1 MMLSPV
7 SWIAVAIIAAAI
19 LVAWSKRFLASATL
33 AIANVAVAV
42 LTFFGPQ
49 RAGAIGA
56 IDPINAVFVRS
67 AIHNELGL
75 YTPNLIALHP
85 IGALQLVTNLF
96 VHENL
101 LHILGNMIVL
111 VAFGLPF
118 EERVGHRRFL
128 LIYFA
133 AGLAGSLAE
142 TFLSLGSPILMMGA
156 SGAIFGIMGAFATR
170 YPNQV
175 VGVPVPLLFLFIR
188 IPMRVIVGALIYV
201 AYQLFYVLSQATGSA
216 TDHTAYGAHFG
227 GLAMG
232 ILLALTILPK
242 PGRHGPGQAP
252 VAVDLG
258 AFAAFARDPQTQNV
272 LAQMRSNN
280 DEPAVFQAWL
290 DRFFRT
296 ATCPT
301 CSHRVMPRHGGQ
313 IVCTQGHKF
322 DVRKAAPAAASPA
335 PAS

>member
-1 MMLSPV
+1 MMLSLV
-7 SWIAVAIIAAAI
+7 SWVAVAIIAAAFA
-19 LVAWSKRFLASATL
+19 VAWSKRFLASGVL
-33 AIANVAVAV
+33 AIANCAVFA
-42 LTFFGPQ
+42 LTFLGPG
-49 RAGAIGA
+49 REGVLGALAGPTATAHI
-56 IDPINAVFVRS
+56 S
-67 AIHNELGL
+67 AIQGELGL
-75 YTPNLIALHP
+75 YTPNLVALRP
-85 IGALQLVTNLF
+85 LGGLQLVTNLF
-96 VHENL
+96 VHAGVLHL
-101 LHILGNMIVL
+101 LFNMVAL

-118 EERVGHRRFL
+118 EERIGHRKFL
-128 LIYFA
+128 LIYVA

-142 TFLSLGSPILMMGA
+142 TFLNVGAPTLMMGA
-156 SGAIFGIMGAFATR
+156 SGAIFGILGAFAAR

-175 VGVPVPLLFLFIR
+175 VGVPLPFIL
-188 IPMRVIVGALIYV
+188 ILPMRVIVGALIYV
-201 AYQLFYVLSQATGSA
+201 ALQLFYVLYAVTAQGGPV
-216 TDHTAYGAHFG
+216 DHTAYGAHFG

-232 ILLALTILPK
+232 ILLALTVLPK
-242 PGRHGPGQAP
+242 PGRGVQGP

-258 AFAAFARDPQTQNV
+258 AFTAFARDAQTQTV

-322 DVRKAAPAAASPA
+322 DVRKGAPAAATATP
-335 PAS
+335 